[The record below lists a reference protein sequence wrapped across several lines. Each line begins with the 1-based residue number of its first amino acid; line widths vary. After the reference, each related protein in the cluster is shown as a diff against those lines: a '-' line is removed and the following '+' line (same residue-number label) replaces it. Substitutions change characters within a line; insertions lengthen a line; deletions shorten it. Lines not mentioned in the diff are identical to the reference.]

1 MIYYSKNVRR
11 SDGYWRAKKAEL
23 YIWINCHVD
32 AGHGAPTLF
41 MTFSCAEYFWPDL
54 KRLLEERIFAAESW
68 VFDLDEGDSERNRA
82 VNEYSIVV
90 QEFFN

>member
-1 MIYYSKNVRR
+1 MDIGEPRKQS
-11 SDGYWRAKKAEL
+11 
-23 YIWINCHVD
+23 CT
-32 AGHGAPTLF
+32 HGPIIMLMRVTVHQLFSLF

-54 KRLLEERIFAAESW
+54 KRLLEELIFAAESR
-68 VFDLDEGDSERNRA
+68 VVDLDEDDSERNRA